1 MGNDVQKLEHKA
13 NSVQY
18 ATEAQASNKQ
28 HANVHK
34 VQMHINSTI
43 HAKIFCKVSQNR
55 TLRGNITERLLLADL
70 AASMPLDHKSIP
82 YSSQNR

>member
-1 MGNDVQKLEHKA
+1 MGNNVQKLEHKP

-28 HANVHK
+28 HANVK
-34 VQMHINSTI
+34 MHINSTL

-82 YSSQNR
+82 YSS